1 MVTRTVVRGALAWV
15 LVAAV
20 LRAVVLLPEQC
31 PPVTPD
37 DLRAAASEAVGWF
50 ERNQRPDGRWLYRY
64 DADAGRDLGGYNLTR
79 HGGVTMSLYQAAAA
93 GHDAALGVADAG
105 AAWALDHLV
114 EVRDGLAFGP
124 EGEIVP
130 VGATGLLVAGLAERR
145 ALTGDHR
152 HDEDLRA
159 MGRFLA
165 AMVRPDGSVV
175 AYWHLTGDRPASED
189 PSPFFTGE
197 VYWALALLHRELPDE
212 GWDAVADRV
221 GRYLATARDDAEGWF
236 PDISDHW
243 AAYGLATQAAW
254 PEPSAVDA
262 DLVAYAHRQAGL
274 AGFQVRWES
283 QRNGSALNELVRGGQ
298 TLGAGLG
305 TLGEQLAG
313 LWRLAASRPDL
324 AGLQAPLAERAEC
337 VAGLLVERQVSADEA
352 DGAPEP
358 DRTRG
363 AWLQRGITQMDDQQ
377 HALSA
382 VLLAEPIVASQPV
395 QVDEPWGA
403 EEPAVLLLAALVLA
417 LDPVRAARAAAALG
431 PGGRRRALATGTAAA
446 TVVAALAAAAAGPLL
461 ERLDVSAPTLRIG
474 AGLVLLV
481 TALVDLAR
489 PRAGADAPDA
499 AAWAGGVVPVGLPT
513 MLRPA
518 AVVVAGSAGTG
529 LGVLPVAGAALAAG
543 LVAALV
549 GPLAARPEGRA
560 GVERWVLGLVA
571 AVLAVL
577 AVALA
582 VDGVYDV

>member
-1 MVTRTVVRGALAWV
+1 MLAWV
-15 LVAAV
+15 LVAAL
-20 LRAVVLLPEQC
+20 LRGVVLLPEQC
-31 PPVTPD
+31 PPVAPE
-37 DLRAAASEAVGWF
+37 DLRASAAEAIGWF

-64 DADAGRDLGGYNLTR
+64 DARAGRDLGGYNLTR

-93 GHDAALGVADAG
+93 GHDAALAVADAG
-105 AAWALDHLV
+105 AEWALDHLV
-114 EVRDGLAFGP
+114 EVRGGLAFGP

-145 ALTGDHR
+145 ALTGDPR
-152 HDEDLRA
+152 HDDDLRA

-175 AYWHLTGDRPASED
+175 AYWHLDRGRPASDD

-197 VYWALALLHRELPDE
+197 VYWALGLLHLELPGE
-212 GWDAVADRV
+212 GWDEVADRI
-221 GRYLATARDDAEGWF
+221 GRYLATARDEVEGWF

-254 PEPSAVDA
+254 PEPGAVDDA
-262 DLVAYAHRQAGL
+262 LVAYAHRQAGL

-283 QRNGSALNELVRGGQ
+283 QRTGGRANELVRGGQ

-313 LWRLAASRPDL
+313 LWRLAATHPDL
-324 AGLQAPLAERAEC
+324 AGLQAPLAERAGC
-337 VAGLLVERQVSADEA
+337 VAGLLVERQVSTDEA
-352 DGAPEP
+352 DRAPEP

-395 QVDEPWGA
+395 QVDEPWGTD
-403 EEPAVLLLAALVLA
+403 EPALLLLAALVLA
-417 LDPVRAARAAAALG
+417 LDPLRAARAARSAGTAAAA
-431 PGGRRRALATGTAAA
+431 RRRALLTGPACAVAAA
-446 TVVAALAAAAAGPLL
+446 AAAAAAGGPLL
-461 ERLDVSAPTLRIG
+461 DRLDVSAPTLRIG

-481 TALVDLAR
+481 TALVDLVR
-489 PRAGADAPDA
+489 PRTADGDL
-499 AAWAGGVVPVGLPT
+499 GGVGPAWGGGLVPVAVPT

-518 AVVVAGSAGTG
+518 AVVVAASAGVD
-529 LGVLPVAGAALAAG
+529 LGVAPVVVAAAVAGVAAAAADRLGVGARSALAGWLIRSLAAAAVV
-543 LVAALV
+543 LAAALV
-549 GPLAARPEGRA
+549 A
-560 GVERWVLGLVA
+560 
-571 AVLAVL
+571 
-577 AVALA
+577 
-582 VDGVYDV
+582 DGIYDV